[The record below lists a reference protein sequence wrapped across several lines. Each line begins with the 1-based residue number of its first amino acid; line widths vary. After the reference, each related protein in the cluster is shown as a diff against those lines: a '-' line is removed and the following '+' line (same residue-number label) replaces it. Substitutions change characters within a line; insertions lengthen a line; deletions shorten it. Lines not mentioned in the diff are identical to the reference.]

1 MTEPPRNLDQLRAM
15 PPGRDRIKAANAYI
29 EQREEAIA
37 EAQRIRD
44 GDVQALD
51 AAIGA
56 TKTARDLGCSRS
68 TVLLIRGR
76 DTSGKK
82 PRKKRQRW

>member
-1 MTEPPRNLDQLRAM
+1 M

-29 EQREEAIA
+29 AQREEAIA
-37 EAQRIRD
+37 EAMRIRD
-44 GDVQALD
+44 GDVQAID
-51 AAIGA
+51 ADIGA

-76 DTSGKK
+76 DVSGKK
-82 PRKKRQRW
+82 PHKKRRHW